1 MMLLLI
7 LMMAMLMTMV
17 TMLVFSGEPRVLPFA
32 RLRVGR
38 GSSLEGEDALGCL
51 TSESLHL
58 VQGWF
63 DFPQMADENNCCD
76 FQKQVHLIIDELA
89 RALEDDTSQN
99 DNNNVR
105 SFYHRYNQQNN
116 IIQGVSPLP
125 VLKGDACVGER
136 LKEDDYLVWVDADA
150 VFIDHKATL
159 EEVVLKG
166 KEREVI
172 IGEDMHVGNLVNCG
186 IILIKMSLWSL
197 QLWRQVFQCRR

>member
-1 MMLLLI
+1 MLMK
-7 LMMAMLMTMV
+7 MMAMLMTMV

-38 GSSLEGEDALGCL
+38 GSSLKGEDALGCL
-51 TSESLHL
+51 TSESLQL
-58 VQGWF
+58 VQGQF
-63 DFPQMADENNCCD
+63 DFPQIADDGD

-99 DNNNVR
+99 KNDNVR
-105 SFYHRYNQQNN
+105 YFYHRYNQQNN

-125 VLKGDACVGER
+125 VLKGGACVGEQ

-186 IILIKMSLWSL
+186 IILIKMSPWSL